1 MSRFDLM
8 DNHQYEIQF
17 LMLKLIKWLIKN
29 IEENKQNY
37 QLDIHEKVIVD
48 VLILRNFQTER

>member
-1 MSRFDLM
+1 MSRVDLM